1 MSANRPSFDV
11 AAWCGLPLV
20 RRAYMALVV
29 GLAVFI
35 VTLVLLREPFRGYLA
50 EIHISGPAAGGLN
63 LEDAAKW
70 LKEADPHVAVVA
82 NSGGSSPRQLI
93 RVTFVAPR
101 PTPGL
106 ERLDEL
112 ADRWLYQYLPER
124 LQAYRHTV
132 LGELR
137 NAVNT
142 AREREDSVRQRLDE
156 LRQQQLAQLL
166 RTPSSEQPAP
176 APPDQPRGLS
186 AVTIPAT
193 GAEKNQLVQ
202 RLETLRADLAKLLGS
217 CTEDHPQVVALRRQ
231 ISALEQ
237 ALGSPPVRSAETP
250 NGPEILPSLPAG
262 RQAST
267 SQPGGG
273 FAAAEQFISTA
284 GGVIPRGEAAEA
296 DGSNP
301 SEQLPAALQSLAA
314 ISRERQKAEHRL
326 SDRMQELS
334 SQPTA
339 AEWSAEPARIVTRLG
354 GTPRSATL
362 ALGGLLA
369 GIVSVLM
376 FRASGV
382 AVAPAR
388 IESTAELATLLEI
401 PVIGNAALLR
411 TAARVTRR
419 FFTTARIRLVQHLAE
434 IIIAVAALA
443 CLASIAC
450 EPSLVWQVLADP
462 FGTLSEVVGRLHGG

>member
-63 LEDAAKW
+63 LDDAAKW
-70 LKEADPHVAVVA
+70 LKEADPQVGVVA

-137 NAVNT
+137 TAVNT
-142 AREREDSVRQRLDE
+142 AREREDAVRQRLDE

-166 RTPSSEQPAP
+166 RTPSSEQPAA
-176 APPDQPRGLS
+176 APPEQPRGVS
-186 AVTIPAT
+186 AVAIPAT

-237 ALGSPPVRSAETP
+237 ALGSPPTRTAEAPT
-250 NGPEILPSLPAG
+250 GPETLPSLPTG

-267 SQPGGG
+267 SQPAGG

-284 GGVIPRGEAAEA
+284 GGVIPRGEAAVTDEGHTYIGH
-296 DGSNP
+296 D
-301 SEQLPAALQSLAA
+301 A
-314 ISRERQKAEHRL
+314 I
-326 SDRMQELS
+326 
-334 SQPTA
+334 
-339 AEWSAEPARIVTRLG
+339 
-354 GTPRSATL
+354 RSW
-362 ALGGLLA
+362 
-369 GIVSVLM
+369 
-376 FRASGV
+376 
-382 AVAPAR
+382 
-388 IESTAELATLLEI
+388 
-401 PVIGNAALLR
+401 LR
-411 TAARVTRR
+411 TSASEYTYTIELVSAAR
-419 FFTTARIRLVQHLAE
+419 
-434 IIIAVAALA
+434 
-443 CLASIAC
+443 CG
-450 EPSLVWQVLADP
+450 QVE
-462 FGTLSEVVGRLHGG
+462 TLSCEGRKP